1 VIPLKFNKPI
11 DTIVEEIKQRD
22 LNDYLAKN
30 LARFGFYVA
39 PYDQDSDSKMPNHPD
54 HPHTP
59 KK

>member
-1 VIPLKFNKPI
+1 MKFNKPI